1 MVRILSAIGL
11 TRVCL
16 ALAKTFSKFYGLMV
30 NSAFSMFTKDGRIQA
45 KVHNC

>member
-1 MVRILSAIGL
+1 MARIVSAIGL

-16 ALAKTFSKFYGLMV
+16 A
-30 NSAFSMFTKDGRIQA
+30 AFSRFPKDGRIQA